1 MSDARWLTEKDV
13 VGLISLEEALEP
25 LEAGLKRLET
35 ESGVSIPKAMHA
47 WGGGSLHSLG
57 AYDPVLGLG
66 CFKSWVNTPKGA
78 AALLMLFDTDTGL
91 LRAVIEAGALGS
103 MRTSGVT
110 ALATRELSAPDAD
123 EVAILGSGRQALS
136 QLGAIA
142 LVRNLNRVRLWSP
155 TTEKRVAAA
164 KMASERFG
172 LNVIAVDTLE
182 EAVKDVP
189 IIASVT
195 RAKEPFLSRDMMGS
209 SVHLNAVGAVL
220 PGFAEV
226 ETDVMTSAEI
236 IVADNVPTIMALRE
250 MKSAVE
256 QDSSISERF
265 VSLSSVLATPG
276 NLQPKAPRLS
286 IFKSAGLGTSDLA
299 VAGEILRR
307 AEAGNVGSP
316 IGAQIP
322 TPPRWRK

>member
-1 MSDARWLTEKDV
+1 MADACWLTEKDV
-13 VGLISLEEALEP
+13 VGLISLQEALEP

-35 ESGVSIPKAMHA
+35 DGGVSIPKAMHA

-57 AYDPVLGLG
+57 AFDPVLGLG
-66 CFKSWVNTPKGA
+66 CFKTWVNTPKGA
-78 AALLMLFDTDTGL
+78 AALLMLYDTDTGS

-110 ALATRELSAPDAD
+110 ALATRELSASDAD

-142 LVRNLNRVRLWSP
+142 LVRDLKRVRLWSP
-155 TTEKRVAAA
+155 TAEKRIAAA

-172 LNVIAVDTLE
+172 LNVVAVETLE

-195 RAKEPFLSRDMMGS
+195 RSKEPFLSRDMLGA

-226 ETDVMTSAEI
+226 EPDVMTGAEI
-236 IVADNVPTIMALRE
+236 IVADNVPTIMALHE
-250 MKSAVE
+250 MKSAME
-256 QDSSISERF
+256 QDPSVSERF
-265 VSLSSVLATPG
+265 VTLSSLLAEPG
-276 NLQPKAPRLS
+276 KLQPKGPRLS
-286 IFKSAGLGTSDLA
+286 IFKSAGLGMSDLA
-299 VAGEILRR
+299 VAGEVLRR

-316 IGAQIP
+316 IGPQVP
-322 TPPRWRK
+322 MPPRWRK